1 MLHKDGPAFHRVLP
15 LLAAY
20 LQLLFPVSHEAEILM
35 EILRHGAQVEVLEPK
50 WLRGRVKKEIKK
62 ITKNI
67 AHRTLYVGGSVVMS
81 INYQERYVVLDVKTT
96 GLSPWMAPAWWPESG
111 WRWRG

>member
-1 MLHKDGPAFHRVLP
+1 
-15 LLAAY
+15 
-20 LQLLFPVSHEAEILM
+20 M

-67 AHRTLYVGGSVVMS
+67 AHRTLYVGGGMIGSV
-81 INYQERYVVLDVKTT
+81 NRQERYVVVRVLKNCQ
-96 GLSPWMAPAWWPESG
+96 
-111 WRWRG
+111 